1 MRARLTPLLA
11 TLLLAA
17 CGPLVQVGGN
27 DKAPPM
33 LLTLRATTTLAT
45 PPAAK
50 PATIMVVL
58 PAATG
63 ALQTLRLP
71 VTIADTEIKYLTGA
85 TWSEQPNRLFRRVLA
100 DTIVAHGLIVIDPR
114 GPSPRADMTLSG
126 ALTEFGL
133 DVRDPAAARVN
144 VRYEAVLNAS
154 NGALIAARRFDASEP
169 VTSQSPADVGAALN
183 NAANTVAADAA
194 TWVAG
199 NLK

>member
-17 CGPLVQVGGN
+17 CGPLVQIGGN

-33 LLTLRATTTLAT
+33 LLTLRATTTQIAAT
-45 PPAAK
+45 AAK

-71 VTIADTEIKYLTGA
+71 VTVADTEIAYLTGA

-100 DTIVAHGLIVIDPR
+100 DTIVARGLIVIDPR

-126 ALTEFGL
+126 TLAEFGL
-133 DVRDPAAARVN
+133 DVRNPGMPHVN
-144 VRYEAVLNAS
+144 VRYEAILNAS
-154 NGALIAARRFDASEP
+154 NGALIAARRFDSSEP
-169 VTSQSPADVGAALN
+169 VTSQSPANVGAALN
-183 NAANTVAADAA
+183 VAANRVAADAA
-194 TWVAG
+194 TWVTA